1 MKQNFVRKLVLL
13 LVVSFSIFTL
23 IGCAASREQMIKEV
37 ENYTLPVEN
46 QNPKNA
52 ALVYVVR
59 PNLAGTLIRF
69 NVFIDNPE
77 DKNMEAGWT
86 RGNEYIYFSLPQG
99 VHTLY
104 SKAENTSDL
113 KMVAEPGKT
122 YFIEQEVQMGII
134 MARNK
139 LVPIDEVKGKY
150 SVKKSKEGTII
161 KKDFVNK

>member
-59 PNLAGTLIRF
+59 PNLAGTLMITCNKNGVPFDDKSPFVTSGIRLGS
-69 NVFIDNPE
+69 P
-77 DKNMEAGWT
+77 ALTT
-86 RGNEYIYFSLPQG
+86 RG
-99 VHTLY
+99 
-104 SKAENTSDL
+104 L
-113 KMVAEPGKT
+113 KEDEFKRIGKLIT
-122 YFIEQEVQMGII
+122 QVVG
-134 MARNK
+134 N
-139 LVPIDEVKGKY
+139 ID
-150 SVKKSKEGTII
+150 
-161 KKDFVNK
+161 DD